1 MASPFDQ
8 LKFKY
13 PWRAYQQ
20 RVLDELSGHLAD
32 DHLHVVAAPGAGKTT
47 LGIEVMRSLG
57 RPTVIV
63 APTLTIRDQWI
74 GRLLECFMPE
84 PVSERPSWISTSL
97 HAPEFLTVVT
107 YQALHAS
114 FTGAPEDA
122 VESEEESETQTTRA
136 SQSQGAALIDRLRDV
151 GVETLVLDEAH
162 HLRKEWWKHLTALK
176 QGLDDLTVV
185 SLTATPPYDVDYR
198 EWQRYEALCGPIDAE
213 ISVPELVKC
222 GNLCPHQ
229 DYIYYSEPTEHERSV
244 LVAYYGGVIAF
255 LTELTEDPEFIAL
268 LEGHAWL
275 VDPSEHT
282 EEILKEPEFFSA
294 MLITLQSCGRPLP
307 KAALRILGV
316 ALGEL
321 PGLSRE
327 WFEVLLNG
335 ILYQHADQFLE
346 SEACLTRW
354 RSGLRQIGAIERRK
368 VKICDTKVIQKV
380 LASSLAKL
388 NSVVSIVEHE
398 AQSLGSDLRLVVLA
412 DYIRAD
418 QMPKSPPDERA
429 MEKVGVVPVFEF
441 LRKRGFA
448 DVKLAVLTG
457 SLVVLPATVVAHL
470 KRALELKGGQPDDV
484 RATALVHDTNYVEV
498 SIRGSDRSLIVNLMT
513 ALFKAGHITVL
524 VGTQALLGEGWDAPS
539 LNTLIIASNVGSYM
553 LSNQMRGR
561 AIRIDPSQPNKV
573 ANVWHLV
580 GVNSV
585 SAAQQFSELAQ
596 AGRYIVNGQL
606 DPFDLV
612 RRDLGYDF
620 ERMRRRFRAFEG
632 VSYHAPFVIENG
644 FARLGL
650 ASAEWTTAGITATNR
665 DTLERAGQ
673 RQRLAGAWEA
683 ALQGASPKPE
693 MHERIEAKEVPGV
706 FAFNNTLK
714 FLVINALLGGLSTM
728 AYVMQASNSGTSSRD
743 SWLVVLIALLAGLC
757 YTVPRL
763 LRALFLW
770 FRNGTLEKQIKQVGL
785 AVVDSLRHLDL
796 ITTAPQS
803 LRVVSGEGAMGYV
816 YAKLEG
822 GTIEEQRY
830 FLAAMEA
837 LLNPVDNPR
846 YLLIR
851 KNHTMGI
858 STVDYHAVPDVIGAK
873 KAAVEYFARQWKRYV
888 GACQA
893 VYTRTGDGR
902 AALLKARAKSLS
914 ASFLKK
920 AERKSVWE

>member
-1 MASPFDQ
+1 MASPLDQ

-13 PWRAYQQ
+13 PWRPYQK
-20 RVLDELSGHLAD
+20 RVLDELSSHLTD
-32 DHLHVVAAPGAGKTT
+32 DHLHVVAAPGAGKTI
-47 LGIEVMRSLG
+47 LGIEVMRCLG
-57 RPTVIV
+57 KPTVIV

-74 GRLLECFMPE
+74 DRLLQCFMPE
-84 PVSERPSWISTSL
+84 PERPAWISTSL

-114 FTGAPEDA
+114 FTGEPEA
-122 VESEEESETQTTRA
+122 ALESEEEPEKAAPRA
-136 SQSQGAALIDRLRDV
+136 RKDQGAALVERLRAV

-176 QGLDDLTVV
+176 EGLDGLTVV

-244 LVAYYGGVIAF
+244 LVEYTSGVITL
-255 LTELTEDPEFIAL
+255 LTEFIEDPELIEL

-275 VDPSEHT
+275 VDPSAHT
-282 EEILKEPEFFSA
+282 EDILKEPEFFSA
-294 MLITLQSCGRPLP
+294 MLIALHSCQRPLP
-307 KAALRILGV
+307 QAALDILGV
-316 ALGEL
+316 RADVL

-327 WFEVLLNG
+327 WFEVLLNA
-335 ILYQHADQFLE
+335 ILYQFADHFAE
-346 SEACLTRW
+346 SEACLKRW
-354 RSGLRQIGAIERRK
+354 RADLRKIGAIERRK
-368 VKICDTKVIQKV
+368 VKICDTKVIQKM

-388 NSVVSIVEHE
+388 NSVVSIVEQE
-398 AQSLGSDLRLVVLA
+398 AQSLGAELRLVVLA

-418 QMPKSPPDERA
+418 QMPKSPMDERA

-441 LRKRGFA
+441 LRKRGLA
-448 DVKLAVLTG
+448 DVELAVLTG
-457 SLVVLPATVVAHL
+457 SLVVLPVAAVEHL
-470 KRALELKGGQPDDV
+470 KGALAAKGGQAEDV
-484 RATALVHDTNYVEV
+484 RATALPHDSNYAEV
-498 SIRGSDRSLIVNLMT
+498 SIRGSDRALIVNLLT
-513 ALFKAGHITVL
+513 SLFKAGHVTVL

-561 AIRIDPSQPNKV
+561 AIRVDPDQPDKV

-585 SAAQQFSELAQ
+585 SVAQQFSELVQ
-596 AGRYIVNGQL
+596 DGRYMVNQQL
-606 DPFDLV
+606 DPFDQV

-632 VSYHAPFVIENG
+632 VSYNEPFVIENG

-650 ASAEWTTAGITATNR
+650 AAADWTSAGMDATNR
-665 DTLERAGQ
+665 DSLERAKQ
-673 RQRLAGAWEA
+673 RQRLAGAWDS
-683 ALQGASPKPE
+683 ALQGSSPKPE
-693 MHERIEAKEVPGV
+693 MHERVEAKEVPGV
-706 FAFNNTLK
+706 FTFHHTLK

-728 AYVMQASNSGTSSRD
+728 AYVMQASSDGTNGRG

-763 LRALFLW
+763 FRALFLW
-770 FRNGTLEKQIKQVGL
+770 FRNGTLENQIKQVGL
-785 AVVDSLRHLDL
+785 AVVDGLRQIDL
-796 ITTAPQS
+796 IKTAPNS
-803 LRVVSGEGAMGYV
+803 LRVSSGEGAMGFV

-822 GTIEEQRY
+822 GTIEEQRH
-830 FLAAMEA
+830 FLEAMEA

-851 KNHTMGI
+851 KSETLGI
-858 STVDYHAVPDVIGAK
+858 SAVDYHAVPDAIGAQ
-873 KAAVEYFARQWKRYV
+873 KAAVEYFARQWKRTV
-888 GACQA
+888 GPAHA
-893 VYTRTGDGR
+893 IYTRSAAGR
-902 AALLKARAKSLS
+902 AALLKARARSLS
-914 ASFLKK
+914 ASFVKK